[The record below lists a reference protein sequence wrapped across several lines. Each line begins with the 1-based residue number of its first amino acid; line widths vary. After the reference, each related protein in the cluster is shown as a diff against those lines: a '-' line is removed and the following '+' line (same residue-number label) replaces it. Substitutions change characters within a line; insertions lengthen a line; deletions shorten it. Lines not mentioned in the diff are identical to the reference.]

1 MKKILPLVLIVALI
15 FSFVACKKST
25 ETFVPNQATEY
36 FPLAVGKYITY
47 KLDSLVFINFGTSS
61 VTRSFEV
68 KYVVDAQLTDNV
80 DTPAY
85 RVVRYIRKTSANPW
99 MADATFWAIN
109 TGKGI
114 DFTENNLRYQK
125 LKTPVRDYYTWK
137 GNSYIDTY
145 SLNSDV
151 KYLGDWDYS
160 YDSVGVT
167 SVVGA
172 FTLENTLRV
181 DQRDEIIGNPN
192 DPNSYSEVNFSME
205 KYAAGI
211 GMVYRKFLHTEY
223 QPPTPGL
230 GGRYVDGSY
239 GVTMTMIDHN

>member
-1 MKKILPLVLIVALI
+1 MKKIVPLVLLVAIVYTMM
-15 FSFVACKKST
+15 ACEKET
-25 ETFVPNQATEY
+25 ENFNPNPATEY
-36 FPLAVGKYITY
+36 FPLTVGKFITY

-61 VTRSFEV
+61 VVRSFEV
-68 KYVVDAQLTDNV
+68 KYVVDAQITDNL
-80 DTPAY
+80 DSPAY
-85 RVVRYIRKTSANPW
+85 RIIRYIRKTAANPW
-99 MADATFWAIN
+99 MADATFQAIN

-125 LKTPVRDYYTWK
+125 LKTPVRDLYTWK

-151 KYLGDWDYS
+151 KYLGDWDYT

-167 SVVGA
+167 SVIGTY
-172 FTLENTLRV
+172 TLENTLRV

-192 DPNSYSEVNFSME
+192 DPNSYSEINYSVE

-230 GGRYVDGSY
+230 GGRFVDGSY